1 MGNFCKKCITFA
13 VVFVGIFL
21 MFSGVSA
28 QAVKTQNKSLIESVP
43 WLRNVEAFRTKNYAQ
58 CQQKNT
64 EYGVLIKGKN
74 LNVIIDTTKRD
85 LAYEATQK
93 ALPEELRKTNNQPA
107 NSGFVDFTNF
117 IKYHINGACAKV
129 LGSKLIYYGF
139 LVLVLLILLKS
150 FFKK

>member
-1 MGNFCKKCITFA
+1 MAI
-13 VVFVGIFL
+13 FVSIFL
-21 MFSGVSA
+21 TVSGVSA
-28 QAVKTQNKSLIESVP
+28 QAIKTQNKSLIESVP
-43 WLRNVEAFRTKNYAQ
+43 WFRNIESFRTKNYTQ

-64 EYGVLIKGKN
+64 EYGKLIKGKD
-74 LNVIIDTTKRD
+74 LGVIIDTTKRD

-107 NSGFVDFTNF
+107 NSGFADFTNF
-117 IKYHINGACAKV
+117 IKYHTNGACAKA

-139 LVLVLLILLKS
+139 LVLILLILLKS